1 MCCPS
6 ACAAGI
12 HQQAR
17 TLTPQTQARPRA
29 LQQGSTRKRK
39 DANIADI
46 KVAVHLFAFDCLY
59 YNGRSLLSEPLEERR
74 SILHSALKE
83 TDDELSFAVSKAG
96 TLSYGS
102 ALYAAVAL

>member
-1 MCCPS
+1 MGDATELA
-6 ACAAGI
+6 ACV
-12 HQQAR
+12 
-17 TLTPQTQARPRA
+17 
-29 LQQGSTRKRK
+29 QQGSTRKRK

-83 TDDELSFAVSKAG
+83 TDDELSFAVSKVRFLVVLRHCARLLG
-96 TLSYGS
+96 PT
-102 ALYAAVAL
+102 ARR